1 MTIMA
6 AQLAVVATLC
16 FFLLSSSADTSTTEE
31 DGSWAALLE
40 KMNKTM
46 LYEFQERAAALQ
58 TKITDAEKLEALR
71 AARFSK
77 PQLRGTP
84 TIPTI
89 FPNSTAAAASLDFD
103 NNSLEDISSKLTAFS
118 QEEEQHS
125 ISVATYNLFWWC
137 VSDKYYKCPRN
148 SNGQGFSQLY
158 SRIRQNGPYDLIGF
172 QECDN
177 VGQVLGGSGLA
188 GFGHSGGDSG
198 LGMAWNTGRFEV
210 IEGPNFVQVA
220 SDRYGARKIHWV
232 RLRQMAGGRVIFFAN
247 AHGPLDQCWGGQGQ
261 VVGDS
266 YQRAI
271 AENKKPDDV
280 VIFTGDF
287 NCGGQHG
294 RDTIDKLTQFYA
306 DDAVDNSFGGADH
319 VFATKGI
326 RVLESHSTDG
336 TPSDHE
342 LLKVRL
348 VVP

>member
-1 MTIMA
+1 MISLA
-6 AQLAVVATLC
+6 VQLAAVATLR
-16 FFLLSSSADTSTTEE
+16 FFLLSSSADTSAPEE
-31 DGSWAALLE
+31 NGSWATLLD
-40 KMNKTM
+40 KLNDSMM
-46 LYEFQERAAALQ
+46 SEFEERAAALQ
-58 TKITDAEKLEALR
+58 IKITDAEKLEALQ
-71 AARFSK
+71 AAPFSK
-77 PQLRGTP
+77 PLLRGTP
-84 TIPTI
+84 TTPAS
-89 FPNSTAAAASLDFD
+89 FLNSTAA
-103 NNSLEDISSKLTAFS
+103 SLEIDNRSLENIGSKLTAFT

-137 VSDKYYKCPRN
+137 VSNQYWKCPQN
-148 SNGQGFSQLY
+148 SNGQGFGQLY

-177 VGQVLGGSGLA
+177 VEQVLGGSGLA

-198 LGMAWNTGRFEV
+198 LGMAWNSGRFEV
-210 IEGPNFVQVA
+210 IEGPNFVPVA
-220 SDRYGARKIHWV
+220 GDRYGPRKINWV
-232 RLRQMAGGRVIFFAN
+232 RLRQIAGGSVIFFAN
-247 AHGPLDQCWGGQGQ
+247 AHGPVDQCWGGQGQ

-271 AENKKPDDV
+271 AENKKPGDV

-319 VFATKGI
+319 VFASKGI